1 MNFQDAVKKCFTNYV
16 GFSGRAARSEYWW
29 WVLFVI
35 VTSMVL
41 SRVSQDVG
49 GIFSLAVLL
58 PGIAVGTRRLHDI
71 GKSGWWQLLGL
82 IPLLG
87 WAVLLYWAVQ
97 PSEGDN
103 AFGSTPLLG
112 N

>member
-1 MNFQDAVKKCFTNYV
+1 MNFQDAVKKCFANYA
-16 GFSGRAARSEYWW
+16 GFSGRAARAEYWW

-35 VTSMVL
+35 LGSVVL
-41 SRVSQDVG
+41 SYVSQG
-49 GIFSLAVLL
+49 LGSIFSLGVLL
-58 PGIAVGTRRLHDI
+58 PGIAVGSRRLHDI

-82 IPLLG
+82 IPFLG

-103 AFGSTPLLG
+103 TFGSTPLLS